1 MNGFEMFEYEQ
12 SYRKIL
18 RSCEVSINAVM
29 SQVEKFK
36 IGKIGDTCDE
46 RLANYNGEYDKIIS
60 LHESSDKDEI
70 SRLEADLINMFI
82 HNNKCMNEKDGEDSI
97 NDPMTDEN
105 NNYIVYMVYSKKH
118 DR

>member
-1 MNGFEMFEYEQ
+1 MNGFEKLKYEQ

-18 RSCEVSINAVM
+18 RSCEVRINAVM

-36 IGKIGDTCDE
+36 IGKTGDTCDE
-46 RLANYNGEYDKIIS
+46 RFANYNDEYDDIIS

-82 HNNKCMNEKDGEDSI
+82 HNNLLAELI
-97 NDPMTDEN
+97 
-105 NNYIVYMVYSKKH
+105 
-118 DR
+118 